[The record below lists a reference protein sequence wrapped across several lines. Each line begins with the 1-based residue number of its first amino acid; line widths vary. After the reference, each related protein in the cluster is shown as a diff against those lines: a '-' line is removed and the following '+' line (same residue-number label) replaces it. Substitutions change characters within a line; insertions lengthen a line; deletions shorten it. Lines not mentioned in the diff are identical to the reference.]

1 MTELLHR
8 VKIFV
13 FQHAIREPRYLLLRA
28 AQGLEG
34 CWGPLQGNI
43 GFGEKLE
50 TAIRREVIDE
60 TGILRSLDVI
70 DLELHQHQSLGDE
83 HIIEWTFGI
92 RIPQHDV
99 ALRLDPKWAA
109 FRWADF
115 SRGYPLL
122 ELDDDRAALV
132 RLHAMIRAA

>member
-1 MTELLHR
+1 MSELLHR

-13 FQHAIREPRYLLLRA
+13 FQHAVQEPRYLLLRA
-28 AQGLEG
+28 AQGVEG

-50 TAIRREVIDE
+50 SAIRRELIDE
-60 TGILRSLDVI
+60 TGILRPLDVI

-83 HIIEWTFGI
+83 DIIEWTYGI
-92 RIPQHDV
+92 RIPAQDV
-99 ALRLDPKWAA
+99 TLRLDPKWAA
-109 FRWADF
+109 FRWTDF

-132 RLHAMIRAA
+132 RLHARINAA